1 MHRASPWSDLVEH
14 ETPRRWAK
22 GDVIFI
28 EGDRGDA
35 LHVIETGFVAI
46 RKGTADGDELTLR
59 ILGPGESFGE
69 QALLSSTGRRTA
81 TAAAL
86 TPVSTRQ
93 LDRARFQELRRSS
106 PELADQMIDWLSASM
121 HRLSDQLI
129 EALFAPTDQRV
140 LRRLV
145 DLVPLFDEGTSTV
158 TVRVTQEELASMA
171 GVRRQT
177 VNVVLRDAQGAGVV
191 RLRRGAV
198 DVVDRSGL
206 ADRAGAPRP
215 S

>member
-1 MHRASPWSDLVEH
+1 MQPTSPWLDLVQH
-14 ETPRRWAK
+14 QPTRSWNK
-22 GDVIFI
+22 GEIIFL

-35 LHVIETGFVAI
+35 LHVIDVGFVAI
-46 RKGTADGDELTLR
+46 RKCTADGDELTLR

-69 QALLSSTGRRTA
+69 QALLSASGRRTA

-86 TPVSTRQ
+86 TSVSTRV
-93 LDRARFQELRRSS
+93 LDRTRFQALRRSS
-106 PELADQMIDWLSASM
+106 PELADQMIDWLSESM

-129 EALFAPTDQRV
+129 DALFAPADQRV

-145 DLVPLFDEGTSTV
+145 DLAPLFDDGTPPV

-177 VNVVLRDAQGAGVV
+177 VNAALRDAQDAGVL
-191 RLRRGAV
+191 RLRRG
-198 DVVDRSGL
+198 VVDIIDRAGL
-206 ADRAGAPRP
+206 ADRAGSPQSR
-215 S
+215 